1 MKEGLVRAV
10 LENAV
15 ASGAV
20 AGAVAAV
27 TTAEGAVLEVAAGR
41 QSLDGPEP
49 MAVDS
54 VFWVASMTKA
64 ISTVAAMQLVEDG
77 RLTLNDPI
85 GKILPDLANP
95 VVLEGFTGNGEPI
108 TRPAKKKITLGQLL
122 THTAGFSYD
131 FASADLAR
139 YLSVTGRPSAAT
151 GLKEGLRQP
160 LMFEPGERWEYG
172 IGVDW
177 AGQAVEA
184 VSGHRLDDYFAA
196 HVTGPLGMK
205 DTVFSPGSARAGRR
219 AAMHK
224 RTDDGGLEAVPWE
237 PRPAPEFLAGGAG
250 LYSTAPD
257 YLAFMRMILNGGG
270 EEILLPETVEAMG
283 RNQIGKLRAGAI
295 GSADP
300 ALIAPSDFYP
310 GMDAKWGLGFLLNPE
325 PGPFGRSAGSLTWA
339 GLPNCYYWIDRE
351 KKIAA
356 VILMQLLPSGDMG
369 ALKAYAGFEAAVY
382 ASL

>member
-10 LENAV
+10 LEGAV

-27 TTAEGAVLEVAAGR
+27 TDADGTILEVAAGK
-41 QSLDGPEP
+41 QSVDAPEP

-64 ISTVAAMQLVEDG
+64 ITTVAALQLVEDG

-85 GKILPDLANP
+85 AKILPDLANP
-95 VVLEGFTGNGEPI
+95 VVLEGFTGSGEPI

-122 THTAGFSYD
+122 THTSGFSYD
-131 FASADLAR
+131 FANADLAR
-139 YLSVTGRPSAAT
+139 YLAATGTPSAAT
-151 GLKEGLRQP
+151 GLKAGLRQP
-160 LMFEPGERWEYG
+160 LLFEPGARWEYG

-196 HVTGPLGMK
+196 HITGPLGMK
-205 DTVFSPGSARAGRR
+205 DTVFSPAKARAARR

-224 RTDDGGLEAVPWE
+224 RTDDGGLEVVAWE

-257 YLAFMRMILNGGG
+257 YLSFMRMILNEGGDV
-270 EEILLPETVEAMG
+270 LAPETVAAMG

-310 GMDAKWGLGFLLNPE
+310 GMDAKWGLGFLLNPA

-339 GLPNCYYWIDRE
+339 GLPNCYYWIDPE
-351 KKIAA
+351 KQIAA

-369 ALKAYAGFEAAVY
+369 ALKTYAGFEAAVY

>member
-1 MKEGLVRAV
+1 MKESLVRAV

-27 TTAEGAVLEVAAGR
+27 TDAEGTILEVAAGR
-41 QSLDGPEP
+41 QSAAAPEP

-54 VFWVASMTKA
+54 VFWIASMTKA
-64 ISTVAAMQLVEDG
+64 ITTVAALQLVEDG

-95 VVLEGFTGNGEPI
+95 VVLQGFDGDGAPV
-108 TRPAKKKITLGQLL
+108 TRPAEKKITLGQLL
-122 THTAGFSYD
+122 THTSGFSYD
-131 FASADLAR
+131 FANADLAR
-139 YLSVTGRPSAAT
+139 FLAVTGRPSAAT

-160 LMFEPGERWEYG
+160 LLFEPGPRWEYG

-196 HVTGPLGMK
+196 HITGPLGMK
-205 DTVFSPGSARAGRR
+205 DTVFSPGKARAGRR

-224 RTDDGGLEAVPWE
+224 RTDDGGLEVVAWE

-270 EEILLPETVEAMG
+270 DVLLPETVEAMG

-369 ALKAYAGFEAAVY
+369 ALKTYAGFEAAVY

>member
-1 MKEGLVRAV
+1 MREELVRAV
-10 LENAV
+10 LESAV

-27 TTAEGAVLEVAAGR
+27 TDAEGTILEVAAGR
-41 QSLDGPEP
+41 QSAAAPEP

-64 ISTVAAMQLVEDG
+64 ITTVAALQLVEDG

-85 GKILPDLANP
+85 AKILPDLANP

-160 LMFEPGERWEYG
+160 LLFEPGERWEYSIG
-172 IGVDW
+172 IDW

-196 HVTGPLGMK
+196 HITGPLGMK
-205 DTVFSPGSARAGRR
+205 DTVFSPGKARAARR
-219 AAMHK
+219 VAMHK
-224 RTDDGGLEAVPWE
+224 RTEDGGLEVVPWE
-237 PRPAPEFLAGGAG
+237 ARPAPEFLAGGAG

-257 YLAFMRMILNGGG
+257 YLAFMRMILNEGGD
-270 EEILLPETVEAMG
+270 ILLPETVDAMG

-351 KKIAA
+351 KQIAA

-369 ALKAYAGFEAAVY
+369 ALKTYAGFEAAVY

>member
-1 MKEGLVRAV
+1 
-10 LENAV
+10 
-15 ASGAV
+15 
-20 AGAVAAV
+20 
-27 TTAEGAVLEVAAGR
+27 
-41 QSLDGPEP
+41 
-49 MAVDS
+49 
-54 VFWVASMTKA
+54 
-64 ISTVAAMQLVEDG
+64 
-77 RLTLNDPI
+77 
-85 GKILPDLANP
+85 
-95 VVLEGFTGNGEPI
+95 
-108 TRPAKKKITLGQLL
+108 
-122 THTAGFSYD
+122 
-131 FASADLAR
+131 
-139 YLSVTGRPSAAT
+139 
-151 GLKEGLRQP
+151 LKEGLRQP

-224 RTDDGGLEAVPWE
+224 RTDDGGLAVVPWE

-270 EEILLPETVEAMG
+270 DEILLPETVEAMG

-325 PGPFGRSAGSLTWA
+325 AGPFGRSAGSLTWA

-351 KKIAA
+351 RGIGA

>member
-1 MKEGLVRAV
+1 MKESLVRAV

-20 AGAVAAV
+20 AGVVAAV
-27 TTAEGAVLEVAAGR
+27 TDAGGTILEVAAGR
-41 QSLDGPEP
+41 QSLEAPEP

-64 ISTVAAMQLVEDG
+64 ITTVAALQLVEDG

-95 VVLEGFTGNGEPI
+95 VVLTGFDQAGAPV
-108 TRPAKKKITLGQLL
+108 TRPAEKKITLGQLL
-122 THTAGFSYD
+122 THTSGFSYD
-131 FASADLAR
+131 FANADLAR
-139 YLSVTGRPSAAT
+139 FLAVTKKPSAAT

-160 LMFEPGERWEYG
+160 LLFEPGTRWEYSIG
-172 IGVDW
+172 IDW

-196 HVTGPLGMK
+196 HITGPLGMK
-205 DTVFSPGSARAGRR
+205 DTVFSPGKARAARR

-224 RTDDGGLEAVPWE
+224 RTTDGGLEVVPWD

-257 YLAFMRMILNGGG
+257 YLAFMRMILNAGG
-270 EEILLPETVEAMG
+270 EILLPETVEAMG

-310 GMDAKWGLGFLLNPE
+310 GMDAKWGLGFLLNPA

-339 GLPNCYYWIDRE
+339 GLPNCYYWIDPA

-369 ALKAYAGFEAAVY
+369 VLKTYAGFEAAVY

>member
-1 MKEGLVRAV
+1 MKESLVRAV

-20 AGAVAAV
+20 AGVVAAV
-27 TTAEGAVLEVAAGR
+27 TDAGGTILEVAAGR
-41 QSLDGPEP
+41 QSLEAPEP

-64 ISTVAAMQLVEDG
+64 ITTVAALQLVEDG

-131 FASADLAR
+131 FASAELAR
-139 YLSVTGRPSAAT
+139 YLAVTGKPSAAT

-160 LMFEPGERWEYG
+160 LLFEPGERWEYSIG
-172 IGVDW
+172 IDW
-177 AGQAVEA
+177 VGQAVEA

-196 HVTGPLGMK
+196 HITGPLGMK
-205 DTVFSPGSARAGRR
+205 DSVFSPGKARARRR

-224 RTDDGGLEAVPWE
+224 RADDGGLEVVAWE

-270 EEILLPETVEAMG
+270 DVLLPETVEAMG

-295 GSADP
+295 DSADP

-351 KKIAA
+351 KQIAA